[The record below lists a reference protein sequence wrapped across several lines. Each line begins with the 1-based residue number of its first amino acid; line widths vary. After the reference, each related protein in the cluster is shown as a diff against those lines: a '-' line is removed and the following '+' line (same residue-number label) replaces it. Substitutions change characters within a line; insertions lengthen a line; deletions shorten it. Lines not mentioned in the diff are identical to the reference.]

1 MMKTWMSKVHWF
13 YLMKRSEVKD
23 TPGTRKQ
30 HTSLN
35 LRRETILSATE
46 EFWRMIHN
54 RTPSRQTSN
63 TAQCFHQALLLGCQ
77 TRILPLGFFSWAVP
91 DGHIFDWHSIV
102 LCPLKLLSVGLPLP
116 REILFH
122 RSIFPRD
129 VPWVMHPEIS
139 AFSTW
144 GPPHLRDPS
153 VVSRLSCSCGSAPRC
168 AHVFHRLHVPCIRDD
183 TKSIFLCNIMSF
195 LGESLT
201 EEVHSP
207 SWDVSMNSL
216 LFVLYVC
223 STNVN
228 NLKWDRGSD
237 ENNPKQMTRIPGV
250 YVRNSIVASEVSC
263 FRTRHL
269 QKSQDGEVRIM
280 EVRWNVSMHE
290 TLVIE

>member
-1 MMKTWMSKVHWF
+1 MGPMMKTWMSKVHWF

-23 TPGTRKQ
+23 SSGTKNSTRHKIYDAKQ
-30 HTSLN
+30 SSTQLKSSDGWSTTEHPFVKP
-35 LRRETILSATE
+35 ETQCSVFTRHSCSAARHGY
-46 EFWRMIHN
+46 F
-54 RTPSRQTSN
+54 
-63 TAQCFHQALLLGCQ
+63 LLG
-77 TRILPLGFFSWAVP
+77 TFPGLSLMDIFSMDLPLSFVHWSFCQWDCLSQEKFFFIEA
-91 DGHIFDWHSIV
+91 F
-102 LCPLKLLSVGLPLP
+102 
-116 REILFH
+116 
-122 RSIFPRD
+122 FPKTFLESCTL
-129 VPWVMHPEIS
+129 EIS

-195 LGESLT
+195 FGESLT

-228 NLKWDRGSD
+228 NLK
-237 ENNPKQMTRIPGV
+237 
-250 YVRNSIVASEVSC
+250 
-263 FRTRHL
+263 
-269 QKSQDGEVRIM
+269 
-280 EVRWNVSMHE
+280 
-290 TLVIE
+290 